1 MTSWK
6 VTFPCTRAEA
16 EALKD
21 DISPLAW
28 LDFPPVLMTSEADSS
43 TPEAWRLDAY
53 FDHEPTGEML
63 GLLAALAPSAAAIA
77 PVVEKVEEQDWV
89 TLSQQGLEPIRAG
102 RFFVHTPKHRDAA
115 PADAIALEIDAGLAF
130 GTGQHETT
138 TGCLIALGGMKAGGA
153 AAANLLDLGTGT
165 GLLAFA
171 ALKLW
176 PAARAA
182 ASDNDPVAIEVSGE
196 NAAINGVRLG
206 RARGQ
211 LELLVAEGMD
221 HVRLRARA
229 PYDLLIANILAGPL
243 IELAPS
249 VAQAIAP
256 RGRLIL
262 AGLLD
267 HQAPAVAAAYRRQ
280 GMMLTGRV
288 ERGEWPTLVMRK
300 RQMNP
305 LSRFPRER
313 AAAKRHKRPASQA
326 EESFVFSAGCH
337 AWCQNAWPE

>member
-1 MTSWK
+1 MADSWK
-6 VTFPCTRAEA
+6 VSLPCTRGEA

-28 LDFPPVLMTSEADSS
+28 LDFPPVLMTSEADGAR
-43 TPEAWRLDAY
+43 PDEWRLDAY
-53 FDHEPTGEML
+53 FDAEPTAEMI
-63 GLLAALAPSAAAIA
+63 GLLAALAPSAAAVA
-77 PVVEKVEEQDWV
+77 PAVEKVEDRDWV

-102 RFFVHTPKHRDAA
+102 RFFVHTPAHRDSA
-115 PADAIALEIDAGLAF
+115 PSDLIALEIDAGRAF

-138 TGCLIALGGMKAGGA
+138 SGCLIALSRLKSAGASVGDFV
-153 AAANLLDLGTGT
+153 DLGTGT

-182 ASDNDPVAIEVSGE
+182 ASDNDPVAIEVSKE
-196 NAAINGVRLG
+196 NAAINGVRTG

-211 LELLVAEGMD
+211 LELLVAEGLE
-221 HVRLRARA
+221 HARLEARA
-229 PYDLLIANILAGPL
+229 PFDLVIANILAGPL
-243 IELAPS
+243 IALAPS
-249 VAQAIAP
+249 VAEAIAP
-256 RGRLIL
+256 GGRLIL

-300 RQMNP
+300 R
-305 LSRFPRER
+305 R
-313 AAAKRHKRPASQA
+313 APPVRKRR
-326 EESFVFSAGCH
+326 G
-337 AWCQNAWPE
+337 